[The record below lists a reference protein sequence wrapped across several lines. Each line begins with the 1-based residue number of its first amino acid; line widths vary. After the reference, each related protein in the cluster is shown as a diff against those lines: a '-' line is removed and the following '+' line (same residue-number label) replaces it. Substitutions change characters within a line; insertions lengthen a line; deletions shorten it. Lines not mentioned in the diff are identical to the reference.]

1 MKYLKKYN
9 ESKLIDYP
17 FYIFG
22 SANSQDYDV
31 VISIDKMP
39 KLITESHEL
48 CKRYNEELSSIL
60 PDKPLNCNLVVIKNG
75 NLVDCFKGTCDELQN
90 VIFYTYDLHK
100 QYYDN
105 PIKAPIQRDLD
116 EKILRVS
123 RFLITFYSRTH
134 LRTEIKLALRS
145 DLKEKLKVL
154 KQIDYTEMT
163 DFPMKKE
170 KDEDIWKVIAFQLGQ
185 VFSLIDGHEK
195 DSYSKNGII
204 KNYPDL
210 SNFLNRKDISFE
222 DLETLNKYLKRFI
235 DLVESSIK
243 RGIKLT
249 ETPSI

>member
-1 MKYLKKYN
+1 M
-9 ESKLIDYP
+9 
-17 FYIFG
+17 
-22 SANSQDYDV
+22 
-31 VISIDKMP
+31 
-39 KLITESHEL
+39 
-48 CKRYNEELSSIL
+48 
-60 PDKPLNCNLVVIKNG
+60 
-75 NLVDCFKGTCDELQN
+75 
-90 VIFYTYDLHK
+90 
-100 QYYDN
+100 
-105 PIKAPIQRDLD
+105 
-116 EKILRVS
+116 S

-243 RGIKLT
+243 SGIKLT